1 MWSVLPMFQTDMFP
15 MLADATPRPMRA
27 PPAAPELDR
36 RLDAPA
42 VISRIARVSARP
54 RYTLLLLNLIAK
66 AADAKGS
73 AGPYVL
79 EEGRRV
85 GIRDWLADAMLPLA
99 QRDHRRLALIDRVQ
113 ADLARRGAL
122 PADDAEAA
130 RLIDHQV
137 RERVL
142 QSGRCSVSRSV
153 SDLVRAGL
161 LRRWY
166 QGFRVDHCNRGAQRE
181 AVYEVPVEVR
191 RALGLAG

>member
-1 MWSVLPMFQTDMFP
+1 MWSVLSMFQTDMFS
-15 MLADATPRPMRA
+15 MLADATPLPLRKS
-27 PPAAPELDR
+27 PAALAPGN

-42 VISRIARVSARP
+42 EISRISRVSARP

-66 AADAKGS
+66 AADANGS
-73 AGPYVL
+73 AGPYVWAD
-79 EEGRRV
+79 GRRI

-99 QRDHRRLALIDRVQ
+99 QRDHRRLALIERVQ
-113 ADLARRGAL
+113 VDLTRRGAL
-122 PADDAEAA
+122 PTDDAEAA
-130 RLIDHQV
+130 RLIDQEV

-166 QGFRVDHCNRGAQRE
+166 QGFRVDHRNRGAQRE

-191 RALGLAG
+191 RALGLAI